1 MGGNTCREDE
11 AMIATIRESNL
22 FSHAGS
28 GAQLLLADCRP
39 KVNAMANKAGGGGY
53 EVYHGTQ
60 LQFLNIANIH
70 AVRDAHRAVEKLCQ
84 SAQPRDATWTA
95 AVVETQWLTH
105 LRAVQRFGRDTAA
118 RAGAITIPVQN
129 VGVEDDHAASAP
141 AIADVGWALPPG
153 TTCFFE
159 NEVNHSLLSRFDSPD
174 EDKYWIPATLEQL
187 VRFAN
192 DATPFDQSW
201 SGTVEGYPRC
211 RSR

>member
-1 MGGNTCREDE
+1 LTTAPG
-11 AMIATIRESNL
+11 IRLVDGVS
-22 FSHAGS
+22 
-28 GAQLLLADCRP
+28 
-39 KVNAMANKAGGGGY
+39 AGGA
-53 EVYHGTQ
+53 VSARAAADGTS
-60 LQFLNIANIH
+60 I
-70 AVRDAHRAVEKLCQ
+70 DRAVLLNSFFEAAGANAVLLSPASALAPHARQDWGPGCELERARGRAGYCQ
-84 SAQPRDATWTA
+84 F
-95 AVVETQWLTH
+95 ELTH

-118 RAGAITIPVQN
+118 RAGAISIPVQN